1 MKVKDSKAAIEFLEE
16 ASRYFEKRP
25 THGEDKA
32 YWSNVYNAENCLGI
46 VKLIEAKDSQI
57 RTLEKGVLDLSVVV
71 NDQVKEIKKLRRN
84 LNAKLSDHINGTPCA
99 QIRWGQEREELEA
112 KIEKL
117 LAALE
122 AAADGFEVNGL
133 YTRAN
138 KIYKVL
144 DKA

>member
-25 THGEDKA
+25 TYGEDKA
-32 YWSNVYNAENCLGI
+32 YWSNVYNAENCLEI

-57 RTLEKGVLDLSVVV
+57 RTLEKGMLDLSVDV
-71 NDQVKEIKKLRRN
+71 NDQVKEIGKLR
-84 LNAKLSDHINGTPCA
+84 
-99 QIRWGQEREELEA
+99 
-112 KIEKL
+112 
-117 LAALE
+117 AALE
-122 AAADGFEVNGL
+122 DAAKGFEVNGL

-144 DKA
+144 DREK